1 MMNIETGTKAPRR
14 TKPGIRR
21 KLRRYKGYKAQ
32 ARPHPGT
39 PGDSK
44 DKTDPSKGLKELELS
59 STMAG
64 EFIATMAAYTRVTG
78 ALKAKVRGTVCESHP
93 DWPTIL
99 IAGCL
104 SQLRSPQELATAFSV
119 EDLSEMQEN
128 LRAALARHLVAHKR
142 GYGDAL
148 RSNRQ
153 RQQARTIYRMTKG
166 QTVLTQRHINGERVP
181 PNEEVLWSKNKTDKL
196 VQGLLSLADESCAR
210 AQLKPLS
217 WRNRFYV
224 YESEPRV
231 DKSYSTT

>member
-1 MMNIETGTKAPRR
+1 
-14 TKPGIRR
+14 
-21 KLRRYKGYKAQ
+21 
-32 ARPHPGT
+32 
-39 PGDSK
+39 
-44 DKTDPSKGLKELELS
+44 
-59 STMAG
+59 MAG

-78 ALKAKVRGTVCESHP
+78 ALKAKVTGTVCESHP
-93 DWPTIL
+93 DWPTNL
-99 IAGCL
+99 IVNCL
-104 SQLRSPQELATAFSV
+104 SRLRNSQELAAAFSV

-153 RQQARTIYRMTKG
+153 RERARTIYRMTEG
-166 QTVLTQRHINGERVP
+166 QTVLTQPHINGERVP
-181 PNEEVLWSKNKTDKL
+181 PDEEVLWSKTKTNTL

-217 WRNRFYV
+217 RRNRYYV

-231 DKSYSTT
+231 DKSHSAT